1 MKPVTI
7 KQTTKRLAKFIKSL
21 YGISKRKSIK
31 EKTIPE
37 LCEGWLEEYMK
48 VYNPYKLPHMI
59 NSNAET
65 NGLLTENKV
74 SKSVCLEAYKMVRG
88 ERASQ
93 YGSFK
98 TNAKRILDIYR
109 AVKQN
114 GLVETESDVAIFL
127 VALKLG
133 REGTKHKRDNLID
146 ACGYLELLDELY
158 EHK

>member
-1 MKPVTI
+1 M
-7 KQTTKRLAKFIKSL
+7 A
-21 YGISKRKSIK
+21 SK
-31 EKTIPE
+31 E
-37 LCEGWLEEYMK
+37 
-48 VYNPYKLPHMI
+48 
-59 NSNAET
+59 NS
-65 NGLLTENKV
+65 
-74 SKSVCLEAYKMVRG
+74 SVCLEAHKMVRG
-88 ERASQ
+88 ARASQ

-127 VALKLG
+127 IALKLG

-158 EHK
+158 GHE